1 MSSIILEIQADALN
15 DNISIQSLLRKAY
28 AVSIKLSI
36 EESKQWIESEMNGYG
51 AESNVPLYRKIKGS
65 LSAFNPVRGSIPVQ
79 IDDNE
84 IEDKLSVMPFRQ
96 SIGQIESIIDKHAEG
111 FLIPFTGRQLASLQN
126 IMSSDLPFRLS
137 YSATSLIPIVD
148 NVRNTILQWALKLE
162 QEGVTGENLSFS
174 TDEVRRASMSTNIN
188 IANFQG
194 VLGDVKDSDLTQ
206 NLNMTITES
215 NNFEQLAKYLAEH
228 KIEKCDIDNLE
239 LAIETDEAPSANKQ
253 FGTNVS
259 SWIGSMVSKAAEG
272 SWSISLATAANV
284 LGTGISKYYGLS

>member
-36 EESKQWIESEMNGYG
+36 EESKQWIESEMNGYDAG
-51 AESNVPLYRKIKGS
+51 SNVPMYRQIKGA
-65 LSAFNPVRGSIPVQ
+65 LRAFNPVRGPIPVQ

-84 IEDKLSVMPFRQ
+84 LENTLSVFHFRQ
-96 SIGQIESIIDKHAEG
+96 SVGEIESIIDKHATG
-111 FLIPFTGRQLASLQN
+111 FLIPFTGEQLAALQN
-126 IMSSDLPFRLS
+126 LMNSDFPFRLS
-137 YSATSLIPIVD
+137 YSATSLIPIIN

-174 TDEVRRASMSTNIN
+174 TDEVKKASMSTNIN

-194 VLGDVKDSDLTQ
+194 VLGDVKDSELTQ
-206 NLNMTITES
+206 DLNMTITES
-215 NNFEQLAKYLAEH
+215 NDFEQLAKYLAGH
-228 KIEKCDIDNLE
+228 NIEKSDIDNLKS
-239 LAIETDEAPSANKQ
+239 AIDTDENPSTNKKI
-253 FGTNVS
+253 GTNVS